1 MAKYS
6 KRDDKMFKKIKS
18 LFSKK
23 SEKVDDNLGFICYNI
38 LDNGQIEVNI
48 NLKDLETDSV
58 EKFAKLFARVTTL
71 SLSGYT
77 IELTKDLFIQADE
90 EKYVQ
95 MMLFAAEE
103 CNKISEEAREEIES
117 DNEYIKPSEM
127 FDE

>member
-1 MAKYS
+1 MAKHS
-6 KRDDKMFKKIKS
+6 KRDSKMLTKLKN
-18 LFSKK
+18 LFKK